1 MDTDEENIR
10 TDSVYLSFYLSLYPF
25 IRRIMSKHENILNK
39 QKYVSGKLLDNENC
53 IKLEKSFKE
62 TKDCFFLLLAQDL
75 KVFESS
81 AS

>member
-1 MDTDEENIR
+1 
-10 TDSVYLSFYLSLYPF
+10 
-25 IRRIMSKHENILNK
+25 MSKHEKIFNK
-39 QKYVSGKLLDNENC
+39 QKSVSGKFLDNENC

-75 KVFESS
+75 KVFEST